1 MATKNLSTRAQICG
15 RGAGC
20 HGGHS
25 AVEQSAYIS
34 REKMYSEHDCRM
46 YYPKYSEDLVCTNV
60 LLPDNAPDQYK
71 DPSVLW
77 NSVEMNEKA
86 SNAQLAR
93 TFRFSLPNEWSYE
106 YAKEFVESFAKA
118 YFVSHGM
125 CVQYA
130 IHDSE
135 KNGQRNLHCHM
146 LMTMREIDENGK
158 WMPKQKKVYLTDENG
173 ERIPLID
180 KKTGLQK
187 VDKDNRKQWKCK
199 TINTNDWSS
208 KTKAKDWREELAG
221 CINEYNKML
230 GKTENFWE
238 YRSFKEQGLDILPQI
253 HLGEKATALER
264 NGIKTE
270 KGNYNREILEHN
282 KVIMMAR
289 AALEKAK
296 DELAAIKAIP
306 VNAVNEIIDMI
317 RKVCER
323 NHNHLK
329 MPLFKGKYI
338 GRIFDR
344 DTLLSKAYVEKFV
357 HDKGWTSFAD
367 MENSQKELQNTRD
380 DLDTRYSQ
388 LSNRIDYL
396 RSLLDAYEKYEPY
409 IKFNKELWSLKDHPL
424 KFKNYKKNHYSD
436 LLYYDTYRKL
446 LKEMIREDDKKI
458 VAGQWK
464 KELSELCRQLETL
477 EEPIINSDWELA
489 SIDILQFNKKDLER
503 ILQNESHHNS
513 RNYEIIQDHKDR

>member
-1 MATKNLSTRAQICG
+1 
-15 RGAGC
+15 
-20 HGGHS
+20 
-25 AVEQSAYIS
+25 
-34 REKMYSEHDCRM
+34 
-46 YYPKYSEDLVCTNV
+46 
-60 LLPDNAPDQYK
+60 
-71 DPSVLW
+71 
-77 NSVEMNEKA
+77 
-86 SNAQLAR
+86 
-93 TFRFSLPNEWSYE
+93 
-106 YAKEFVESFAKA
+106 
-118 YFVSHGM
+118 
-125 CVQYA
+125 
-130 IHDSE
+130 
-135 KNGQRNLHCHM
+135 
-146 LMTMREIDENGK
+146 
-158 WMPKQKKVYLTDENG
+158 
-173 ERIPLID
+173 
-180 KKTGLQK
+180 
-187 VDKDNRKQWKCK
+187 
-199 TINTNDWSS
+199 
-208 KTKAKDWREELAG
+208 
-221 CINEYNKML
+221 ML

-238 YRSFKEQGLDILPQI
+238 HRSFKEQGLDILPQI

-296 DELAAIKAIP
+296 EELAAIKAIP

-329 MPLFKGKYI
+329 MPIFKGKYI

-344 DTLLSKAYVEKFV
+344 DTLLSKAYVEKYV
-357 HDKGWTSFAD
+357 HDKGWSSFAD

-380 DLDTRYSQ
+380 DLDARYSK
-388 LSNRIDYL
+388 LSDRIDYL

-409 IKFNKELWSLKDHPL
+409 IKFNKELWSLKEHSI
-424 KFKNYKKNHYSD
+424 KFKKYKKDHYSD

-464 KELSELCRQLETL
+464 KELSELCKQLEAL

-513 RNYEIIQDHKDR
+513 RNHEIIQDHKDR